1 MSRSRF
7 INVVVSIFLILELCG
22 KGYADQCDFSG
33 VEACLDKVWDSI
45 SSTSESSRP
54 FYVLNLDQQK
64 ISEIEGLASVGRR
77 RLSMIYRLKGAYV
90 LQVRKK
96 DGGTSYLYIKRGG
109 NERKVLRH
117 LDVGTNRYLNINI
130 TAAKLRFAP
139 ISRLGEDFFNQIWD
153 SKQDVVFDVPSGF
166 VGKVQC
172 GGGIFLLK
180 RESNGGLYTWIPD
193 SPVAP
198 KEWKYKWVWDGA
210 SSSFF
215 VAQNV
220 DSGVRYAFVSGLTLV
235 PNSEGAEAITCSCI
249 SNGKQRYEILTADGR
264 KVVYVL
270 KLSHVGHSLKE

>member
-22 KGYADQCDFSG
+22 KGYANQCDFSG
-33 VEACLDKVWDSI
+33 IEACLDKVWDSI

-54 FYVLNLDQQK
+54 ISVLNLDQQK
-64 ISEIEGLASVGRR
+64 ICEIEGLASVGG
-77 RLSMIYRLKGAYV
+77 RLRMIYRLKGAYV

-153 SKQDVVFDVPSGF
+153 SKQDVFFDVPSGF

-235 PNSEGAEAITCSCI
+235 PNTEGAEAITCSCI

>member
-22 KGYADQCDFSG
+22 KRYADQCD
-33 VEACLDKVWDSI
+33 LDKVWDSL

-139 ISRLGEDFFNQIWD
+139 ISRLAEKYRRRTAPSQQNQMAHQ
-153 SKQDVVFDVPSGF
+153 KPRLAYCPKFD
-166 VGKVQC
+166 
-172 GGGIFLLK
+172 
-180 RESNGGLYTWIPD
+180 
-193 SPVAP
+193 
-198 KEWKYKWVWDGA
+198 
-210 SSSFF
+210 
-215 VAQNV
+215 
-220 DSGVRYAFVSGLTLV
+220 
-235 PNSEGAEAITCSCI
+235 
-249 SNGKQRYEILTADGR
+249 
-264 KVVYVL
+264 
-270 KLSHVGHSLKE
+270 